1 MELRDYQ
8 VEAVDKINE
17 YLRFPRAK
25 VLYQCAT
32 GSGKS
37 IVACA
42 IGTEWLNSLV
52 KHDLYWLTHRRELER
67 QSANHLKTHGI
78 NNAIVSSPVR
88 MYNRIKNGTYRPNK
102 HSLLVADE
110 AHHASAPTWAKILE
124 EWPGSILGLTAT
136 PWRLS
141 RKEGFDHLFDFMIK
155 GPAVKDLI
163 DAGYLVPC
171 IVRHPKDNVTI
182 KPGGIVAGD
191 YSTSQ
196 TMAANDR
203 VLLIEKGIK
212 WLLEER
218 TPTSR
223 TVCYCLNVQHAEG
236 VNEYAI
242 EMGLRSKVILGN
254 THPDERER
262 AVAEFSRGDLDLLVC
277 VEVITEGF
285 DVPMIDSI
293 LILRPT
299 QSLSLYLQMI
309 GRSMRP
315 APGKEYALILDA
327 CNNWK
332 THGLPEE
339 DRAHIWSLE
348 ARSEEDGHGEAPVR
362 VCPRCHTINH
372 ASSRACKN
380 CGKSFGAPCKRCGS
394 FVFSEDDKP
403 GECLR
408 CAQDQQDEVFAEG
421 VSTIVAG
428 RPYKINWL
436 THLPDHK
443 RWGILIETQV
453 EPGTTVLVTTRKG
466 KRWYTSMK
474 EVVGRSGSS
483 YICTTN
489 GARIFISPVTSK
501 VITSL

>member
-32 GSGKS
+32 GSGKTV
-37 IVACA
+37 VACA
-42 IGTEWLNSLV
+42 IVKEW
-52 KHDLYWLTHRRELER
+52 HGDLYWLTHRRELER
-67 QSANHLKTHGI
+67 QSAHILVESGVE
-78 NNAIVSSPVR
+78 NAIVSSPVK
-88 MYNRIKNGTYRPNK
+88 MYNKIKRGTYNPTKN
-102 HSLLVADE
+102 SLIIADE
-110 AHHASAPTWAKILE
+110 AHHASAPTWAKILK
-124 EWPGSILGLTAT
+124 EWPGTVLGLTAT

-155 GPAVKDLI
+155 GPSVQELVEE
-163 DAGYLVPC
+163 GYLVPC
-171 IVRHPKDNVTI
+171 IVRHPKDGETI
-182 KPGGIVAGD
+182 EPGGIVSGD
-191 YSTSQ
+191 FSPGQ
-196 TMAANDR
+196 TMANNDR
-203 VLLIEKGIK
+203 TLLIEMGIK

-218 TPTSR
+218 KPDSS
-223 TVCYCLNVQHAEG
+223 TVCYCLTVQHAEE
-236 VNEYAI
+236 VNKYAI
-242 EMGLRSKVILGN
+242 ERGLRSKVILGN
-254 THPDERER
+254 TNPVEREE
-262 AVAEFSRGDLDLLVC
+262 AVAEFSRGELDLLVC

-299 QSLSLYLQMI
+299 ESLSLYLQMI

-315 APGKEYALILDA
+315 APGKEYALVLDA

-332 THGLPEE
+332 RHGLPEE

-348 ARSEEDGHGEAPVR
+348 ARSEEDGKGEPPVR

-372 ASSRACKN
+372 AATRACKN
-380 CGKSFGAPCKRCGS
+380 CGKSFGKPCKRCGS
-394 FVFSEDDKP
+394 FVFIDEDRP

-408 CAQDQQDEVFAEG
+408 CTNDQQESVFAEG

-428 RPYKINWL
+428 RPYYLHWM
-436 THLPDHK
+436 THLPELEK
-443 RWGILIETQV
+443 WGILLETQV
-453 EPGTTVLVTTRKG
+453 ETGTTVLVTTRKG
-466 KRWYTSMK
+466 KRWYTSMN
-474 EVVGRSGSS
+474 EIVGKNGNS
-483 YICTTN
+483 YICTTT
-489 GARIFISPVTSK
+489 GARVFISPITQK